1 MKQKLNINIQEG
13 MNVKVYAGTH
23 YSGEITEVEEHGFW
37 LTENYQTEEY
47 IPFIEVESYEEL
59 V

>member
-1 MKQKLNINIQEG
+1 MIKLNINIQEG
-13 MNVKVYAGTH
+13 INVKVFAGIK

-37 LTENYQTEEY
+37 LKENYETEEY
-47 IPFIEVESYEEL
+47 ISFLDIESISEL